1 MKKILSVIFVSLIL
15 FISGCSVH
23 DVNLEN
29 AANDKPKATINDY
42 VDADKLHNI
51 FGFTNETGNL
61 IITID
66 PVDVNKDIKSINKA
80 IGENGNVLS
89 IKYLKNQSGNSNDNG
104 RQLAFN
110 FDNLEGHIFEVIQ
123 GKAKADETYY
133 LVNDNEFNLRSI
145 LKSTEGDETEI
156 DSEAKKEIERTK
168 NRRIQNSWEIGRIDL
183 NMKIYLVMFE
193 RQNDDMLMSIV
204 METPTKLVYKD
215 YPAKY
220 DEASTWRVDDGG
232 EVVPWMF
239 SMLFAAKAEDGIII
253 GLKWIAPEGESTY
266 FLKEN
271 GDKLEELDISTG
283 RYMVPI

>member
-15 FISGCSVH
+15 FISSCSVH
-23 DVNLEN
+23 DVNLKN

-123 GKAKADETYY
+123 GKANADETYY

-156 DSEAKKEIERTK
+156 DSEAKKEIEKTK
-168 NRRIQNSWEIGRIDL
+168 SRKIQNSWEIGRIDL
-183 NMKIYLVMFE
+183 NTKIYLVMFE

-204 METPTKLVYKD
+204 METPTKLIYKD